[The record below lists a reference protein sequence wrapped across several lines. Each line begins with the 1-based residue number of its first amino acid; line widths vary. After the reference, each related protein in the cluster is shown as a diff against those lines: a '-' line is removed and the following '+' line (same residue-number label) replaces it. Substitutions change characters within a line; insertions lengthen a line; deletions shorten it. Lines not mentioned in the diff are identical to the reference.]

1 MVYFTMAL
9 ALFADDDYEEVAAR
23 LAGTLQWWGSGVD
36 GWEPPTSGGL
46 TQARQR
52 LGVEPLI
59 TVFEQ
64 VAVPVAEPLTRGAF
78 LAGWRLMAIDG
89 FEWDAP
95 DTPANAEVFGYAAG
109 SEGRSAFP
117 KVRVVTISEC
127 GSHAMIDA
135 AIGERGQAKAG
146 SEQALARLLYPR
158 AEGDWLLI
166 ADRNF
171 YNFTDWQA
179 AQASGTQLL
188 WRAKSNLRLPQLRRF
203 GDGSYLSVLI
213 NSAIQGKK
221 RRHQIHHAASHG
233 LPLDPSEASVVRV
246 VEYTVPD
253 RAEADKPE
261 LIRLITTLTDPADA
275 PAQAL
280 AQTYHERWEHE
291 GTIDE
296 LTTHQLNRPELRSKT
311 PAGVIQE
318 IEGLLL
324 AHYMVRTLMFEVAQ
338 REGVAPR
345 RISFTATLKILR
357 CRLPEVPRSKS
368 GQRRWWED
376 LLTEIGEA
384 KLEPR
389 RDRINPR
396 VIKRKMSKWLKK
408 RAGHCK
414 PEQPSMPFRDAI
426 LIL

>member
-1 MVYFTMAL
+1 MADAISLGVLTSSVPRDVVDAAVEVTGRQARRGNGKAPPHVMVYFTMAL

-291 GTIDE
+291 NANKQIK
-296 LTTHQLNRPELRSKT
+296 THLRGPGRVLRSRL
-311 PAGVIQE
+311 PDLVHQE
-318 IEGLLL
+318 IWAWLIVHH
-324 AHYMVRTLMFEVAQ
+324 AIVALITKAA
-338 REGVAPR
+338 EAADLDPD
-345 RISFTATLKILR
+345 RISFTKTLRLARRTAT
-357 CRLPEVPRSKS
+357 
-368 GQRRWWED
+368 G
-376 LLTEIGEA
+376 T
-384 KLEPR
+384 
-389 RDRINPR
+389 
-396 VIKRKMSKWLKK
+396 
-408 RAGHCK
+408 AGFSPCG
-414 PEQPSMPFRDAI
+414 
-426 LIL
+426 LG